1 MELYVT
7 YEPHRFITRFNA
19 IQQEVRAQLQEMSED
34 VDAEADSAIVVG
46 VEDEMGHEEETYA
59 DNQGE
64 DEGDVEGDADAD
76 ADEGA
81 EAGEDGEEES
91 HAEPDDKREE
101 HTKQKRTLQGVGE
114 SSLLFLTI
122 TQLTAARAEHGSRL
136 ARPAPE
142 ESVHPNADWANS
154 RRESTLHSMR

>member
-76 ADEGA
+76 EGA
-81 EAGEDGEEES
+81 EAGENGEEES
-91 HAEPDDKREE
+91 HAESDDKREE
-101 HTKQKRTLQGVGE
+101 DTNQKRTLQGVGG

-154 RRESTLHSMR
+154 RRESTLHSVR